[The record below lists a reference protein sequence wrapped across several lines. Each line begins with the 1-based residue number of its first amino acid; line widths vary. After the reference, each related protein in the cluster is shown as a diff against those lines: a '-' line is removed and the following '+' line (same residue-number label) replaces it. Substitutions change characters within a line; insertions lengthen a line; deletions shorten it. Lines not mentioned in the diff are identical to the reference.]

1 MGAISFSMTNSFL
14 VKKQLEELEIGEDA
28 EIVFKKEKLLKVDLD
43 RQTFKKAL
51 ETIGRKDL
59 ATKLDIYVAV
69 GK

>member
-14 VKKQLEELEIGEDA
+14 VEKQLEELEIGEDV
-28 EIVFKKEKLLKVDLD
+28 EIVFKKEKLLKIDLD

>member
-1 MGAISFSMTNSFL
+1 MGAISLSMTNSFL
-14 VKKQLEELEIGEDA
+14 VEKQLEELEIGEDI
-28 EIVFKKEKLLKVDLD
+28 EIVFKKEKFLKVDLD

>member
-1 MGAISFSMTNSFL
+1 MGAISLSMTNSFL
-14 VKKQLEELEIGEDA
+14 VEKQSEELEIGEDV
-28 EIVFKKEKLLKVDLD
+28 EIVFKKEKLLKGDLD

>member
-14 VKKQLEELEIGEDA
+14 VEKQLEELEIGEDV

>member
-1 MGAISFSMTNSFL
+1 MGAISLSMTNSFL
-14 VKKQLEELEIGEDA
+14 VEKQLEELEIGEDV

>member
-1 MGAISFSMTNSFL
+1 MTNSFL
-14 VKKQLEELEIGEDA
+14 VEKQSEELEIGEDV
-28 EIVFKKEKLLKVDLD
+28 EIVFKKEKLLKGDLD

>member
-1 MGAISFSMTNSFL
+1 MTNSFL
-14 VKKQLEELEIGEDA
+14 VEKQLEELEIGEDV

>member
-1 MGAISFSMTNSFL
+1 MTNSFL
-14 VKKQLEELEIGEDA
+14 VEKQLEELEIGEDI
-28 EIVFKKEKLLKVDLD
+28 EIVFKKEKFLKVDLD

-59 ATKLDIYVAV
+59 ATKLDIYVTV

>member
-14 VKKQLEELEIGEDA
+14 VEKQLEELEIGKDV

>member
-1 MGAISFSMTNSFL
+1 MTNYFL
-14 VKKQLEELEIGEDA
+14 VEKQLEELEIGGDI
-28 EIVFKKEKLLKVDLD
+28 EIVFKKEKFLKVDLD

-59 ATKLDIYVAV
+59 ANKLDIYVAV

>member
-1 MGAISFSMTNSFL
+1 MGSISLSMTNSFL
-14 VKKQLEELEIGEDA
+14 VEKQLEELEIGEDI
-28 EIVFKKEKLLKVDLD
+28 EIVFKKEKFLKVDLD

>member
-1 MGAISFSMTNSFL
+1 MTNSFL
-14 VKKQLEELEIGEDA
+14 VEKQSEELEIGEDV
-28 EIVFKKEKLLKVDLD
+28 EIVFKKEKLLKGDLD

-59 ATKLDIYVAV
+59 AIKLDIYVAV